1 MLRNYLTFKQIDFI
15 QSEIISSLSVCICL
29 YTCTRKCSI
38 KSWSCL
44 ECKKDV
50 FILHTPLRV
59 WITTQ
64 WYRVILQIFFCRIP
78 ASSAKIIWL
87 YVCMYLCGASL
98 AAVMSCLNCFIQ
110 PLTVTPLCKFTND
123 LHPLCWLASFYSA
136 SFPANL
142 FPPLICT

>member
-50 FILHTPLRV
+50 FIPHTPLRV

-78 ASSAKIIWL
+78 ASSAKILWL
-87 YVCMYLCGASL
+87 YVFVWCLTGNCNELSANSQMIYIHCADLQAFTVPAS
-98 AAVMSCLNCFIQ
+98 Q
-110 PLTVTPLCKFTND
+110 PIYFPHWFAHNWCKIK
-123 LHPLCWLASFYSA
+123 CEK
-136 SFPANL
+136 
-142 FPPLICT
+142 